1 MKINLRVKFYDT
13 DLMGVVHH
21 SNYIR
26 WFETARVEFLR
37 EVGIDLNE
45 MMNDGLLFP
54 IVEVQAKYFEPA
66 KFDDELE
73 LEILPAAMTKV
84 KWEFEYKIRRAGQEK
99 ILVEGFSRNV
109 FTNSETGKI
118 TRLPDKY
125 FSKLEAANV
134 M

>member
-109 FTNSETGKI
+109 FTNAKTGKI